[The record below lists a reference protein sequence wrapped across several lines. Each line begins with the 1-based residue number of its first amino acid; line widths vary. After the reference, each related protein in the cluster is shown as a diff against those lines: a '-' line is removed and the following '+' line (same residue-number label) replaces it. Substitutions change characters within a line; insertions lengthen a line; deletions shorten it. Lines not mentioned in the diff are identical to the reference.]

1 MAQSYKTLKEN
12 FVSNLSGGTV
22 SEINWV
28 TAVAP
33 AAYVLWA
40 ALQSRQGYFLKY
52 GPPAFLADLL
62 LNVGGILLAITMYS
76 SNAILLNALLVSP
89 AVLLYFL
96 PSTTGYNKRP
106 SKPPANKPAESTG
119 VREEPEPLP
128 IRPFITI
135 YRGAMIVVTCLGIL
149 AVDFRIFPRRFAKV
163 ETWGTSLMDVGVGS
177 FVFSAGLVSARPVLQ
192 ARLAGK
198 TSSFGSQLKSALRA
212 SLPLLLLGFIRLYS
226 VKGLDY
232 AEHVT
237 EYGVHWNFFFTLA
250 FLPPFVA
257 LLQSVSAVVPYTGL
271 MSILISGLYQTL
283 LELTKLK
290 AYILTAPRTDLLS
303 QNREGVFSFW
313 GYLAIFLAG
322 QALGFDVLPRN
333 PSQTPATESGS
344 QQRKQLLIR
353 LAMWSAVWVFLFYTV
368 TSYNIGFAFQV
379 SRRLANQ
386 PYVLWVSAFNC
397 AQITT
402 FCLVETVFF
411 PGVSIAADRT
421 LERREC
427 EKATSRVLKAF
438 NRNGLAIFLLA
449 NLLTGL
455 GNLTLD
461 TLSMSQTGAMVVLVG
476 YAFLLTAVVVGLDA
490 WNLSIKL

>member
-1 MAQSYKTLKEN
+1 M
-12 FVSNLSGGTV
+12 
-22 SEINWV
+22 
-28 TAVAP
+28 
-33 AAYVLWA
+33 
-40 ALQSRQGYFLKY
+40 
-52 GPPAFLADLL
+52 
-62 LNVGGILLAITMYS
+62 LAITMYS
-76 SNAILLNALLVSP
+76 SNTILLNALLVSP
-89 AVLLYFL
+89 AVLLYAL
-96 PSTTGYNKRP
+96 PSATADRRRP

-119 VREEPEPLP
+119 AEEELEPLP

-135 YRGAMIVVTCLGIL
+135 YRGSMMVITCLAIL
-149 AVDFRIFPRRFAKV
+149 AVDFRVFPRRFAKV

-177 FVFSAGLVSARPVLQ
+177 FVFSAGLVSARPILQ

-198 TSSFGSQLKSALRA
+198 TSSFGSQLKFAVRA
-212 SLPLLLLGFIRLYS
+212 SLPLFILGFIRLYS

-250 FLPPFVA
+250 LLPLFVA
-257 LLQSVSAVVPYTGL
+257 PLQSVSAVLPYTGL
-271 MSILISGLYQTL
+271 VSVLISGLYQTL
-283 LELTKLK
+283 LELTSLK
-290 AYILTAPRTDLLS
+290 AFILTAPRTDLLS
-303 QNREGVFSFW
+303 QNREGVFSFP

-333 PSQTPATESGS
+333 PSQIPATDSGS
-344 QQRKQLLIR
+344 QQRKRLLIR
-353 LAMWSAVWVFLFYTV
+353 LAAWSAVWVLLFYSV
-368 TSYNIGFAFQV
+368 TAYNIGFAFQV
-379 SRRLANQ
+379 SRRLANY

-397 AQITT
+397 VQITI

-411 PGVSIAADRT
+411 PGVYTAAHRT
-421 LERREC
+421 LEKKER

-455 GNLTLD
+455 VNLTLD
-461 TLSMSQTGAMVVLVG
+461 TINMGQAGAMVVLVA
-476 YAFLLTAVVVGLDA
+476 YAAVLTAVALGLDA

>member
-22 SEINWV
+22 SEINLV

-33 AAYVLWA
+33 AAYLLWT

-52 GPPAFLADLL
+52 SRPAFLADFL
-62 LNVGGILLAITMYS
+62 LNVGAILLAITMYS
-76 SNAILLNALLVSP
+76 SNAILLNALLLSP
-89 AVLLYFL
+89 AVLLCVL
-96 PSTTGYNKRP
+96 PSTNGYRKRP
-106 SKPPANKPAESTG
+106 SKPPANKPADSTSA
-119 VREEPEPLP
+119 EEELEPLP

-135 YRGAMIVVTCLGIL
+135 YRGSMMVITCLAIL

-177 FVFSAGLVSARPVLQ
+177 FVFSAGLVSARPILQ
-192 ARLAGK
+192 ASLAGK
-198 TSSFGSQLKSALRA
+198 TSSFGSQLKPAVRA
-212 SLPLLLLGFIRLYS
+212 SLPLLILGFIRLYS

-250 FLPPFVA
+250 LLPLFVA
-257 LLQSVSAVVPYTGL
+257 PLQSVSAVLPYTGFG
-271 MSILISGLYQTL
+271 SILISGLYQTP
-283 LELTKLK
+283 LELTRLK
-290 AYILTAPRTDLLS
+290 AFILTAPRTDFLS
-303 QNREGVFSFW
+303 KNREGVFSFW

-333 PSQTPATESGS
+333 PSQIPAAESGP
-344 QQRKQLLIR
+344 QHRKRLLLR
-353 LAMWSAVWVFLFYTV
+353 LTAWSAVWVLLFYSV

-386 PYVLWVSAFNC
+386 PYVFWVSAFNC
-397 AQITT
+397 VQITV

-411 PGVSIAADRT
+411 PGVYMAADRT
-421 LERREC
+421 LEKKEC

-455 GNLTLD
+455 VNLTLD
-461 TLSMSQTGAMVVLVG
+461 TLNISQTGAMIVLVA
-476 YAFLLTAVVVGLDA
+476 YAALLTAVAVGLDA
-490 WNLSIKL
+490 WDLSIKL

>member
-1 MAQSYKTLKEN
+1 
-12 FVSNLSGGTV
+12 
-22 SEINWV
+22 
-28 TAVAP
+28 
-33 AAYVLWA
+33 
-40 ALQSRQGYFLKY
+40 
-52 GPPAFLADLL
+52 
-62 LNVGGILLAITMYS
+62 
-76 SNAILLNALLVSP
+76 
-89 AVLLYFL
+89 
-96 PSTTGYNKRP
+96 
-106 SKPPANKPAESTG
+106 
-119 VREEPEPLP
+119 
-128 IRPFITI
+128 
-135 YRGAMIVVTCLGIL
+135 
-149 AVDFRIFPRRFAKV
+149 
-163 ETWGTSLMDVGVGS
+163 MDIGVGS

-250 FLPPFVA
+250 FLPPFVV
-257 LLQSVSAVVPYTGL
+257 LFQSVSAVVPYTGL
-271 MSILISGLYQTL
+271 VSIFISGLYQTL

-333 PSQTPATESGS
+333 PSQTSATESGS

-353 LAMWSAVWVFLFYTV
+353 LAMWSAVWIFLFYSV

-402 FCLVETVFF
+402 FCLVETLFF

-455 GNLTLD
+455 VNLTLD
-461 TLSMSQTGAMVVLVG
+461 TLSMHQTGAMVVLVG
-476 YAFLLTAVVVGLDA
+476 YAILLTALVVGLDA

>member
-1 MAQSYKTLKEN
+1 M
-12 FVSNLSGGTV
+12 
-22 SEINWV
+22 
-28 TAVAP
+28 
-33 AAYVLWA
+33 
-40 ALQSRQGYFLKY
+40 KY

-62 LNVGGILLAITMYS
+62 LNIGGILLAITVYS
-76 SNAILLNALLVSP
+76 SNTILLNALLVSP
-89 AVLLYFL
+89 AVLLCVL
-96 PSTTGYNKRP
+96 PSAIGYRKRQL
-106 SKPPANKPAESTG
+106 KPLATKPAEST
-119 VREEPEPLP
+119 RAKEEFKPLS

-135 YRGAMIVVTCLGIL
+135 YRGSMIVVTCLAIL
-149 AVDFRIFPRRFAKV
+149 AVDFKVFPRRFAKV

-177 FVFSAGLVSARPVLQ
+177 FVFSAGLVSARPIVQ

-198 TSSFGSQLKSALRA
+198 TRSLGSQLKSAFRA
-212 SLPLLLLGFIRLYS
+212 SLPLLVLGFIRLYS

-271 MSILISGLYQTL
+271 VSILISSLYQTL
-283 LELTKLK
+283 LELTRLK
-290 AYILTAPRTDLLS
+290 AFMLTAPRTDLLS

-313 GYLAIFLAG
+313 GCLAIFLAG
-322 QALGFDVLPRN
+322 QALGLDVLPRN
-333 PSQTPATESGS
+333 PSQRSTSESGL
-344 QQRKQLLIR
+344 QQRKRLLIR
-353 LAMWSAVWVFLFYTV
+353 LMSWSALWAVLFYSV
-368 TSYNIGFAFQV
+368 TSYNRGFALQV

-397 AQITT
+397 AQITV

-411 PGVSIAADRT
+411 PGVYMAADRT
-421 LERREC
+421 SERMEC
-427 EKATSRVLKAF
+427 EIATSRVLKAF

-455 GNLTLD
+455 VNLTLD
-461 TLSMSQTGAMVVLVG
+461 TLSMSQTMAMVVLVG
-476 YAFLLTAVVVGLDA
+476 YATLLTAVAVALDV
-490 WNLSIKL
+490 WDLSIKL